1 MTTLEA
7 IKSTVAGYP
16 LPDNSFIKVLL
27 DRGLSA
33 TAEYSGKTKAFE
45 LATADIY
52 MVLVSVTNID
62 EGGYKISLTDKSNLM
77 KMANAIFKKWGE
89 ETSSNPTVSDASSAW

>member
-1 MTTLEA
+1 MTILEA

-16 LPDNSFIKVLL
+16 LSDNAFIKALL

-33 TAEYSGKTKAFE
+33 TAEYSGKSQSFE

-52 MVLVSVTNID
+52 MVLVSSANVS
-62 EGGYKISLTDKSNLM
+62 EGGYSVSISEKANLM
-77 KMANAIFKKWGE
+77 KMANAIYQKWGD
-89 ETSSNPTVSDASSAW
+89 TSGSTPIINDASSSW

>member
-52 MVLVSVTNID
+52 IVLVSSANVS
-62 EGGYKISLTDKSNLM
+62 EGGFSVSISEKANLT
-77 KMANAIFKKWGE
+77 KMANAIYKKHDDTAG
-89 ETSSNPTVSDASSAW
+89 SNPTVSDASSAW